1 MTTLLHQVQQ
11 HAAALPLQLQA
22 ELLNYAIYLES
33 KTRGQRESISVQ
45 ERQERLAAAL
55 TQATALNPF
64 ADIAD
69 PVAWQREQRQD
80 RPLLGREYVD

>member
-22 ELLNYAIYLES
+22 ELLNYAIYLKS
-33 KTRGQRESISVQ
+33 KAHEQHESISVQ

-55 TQATALNPF
+55 TQAVALNPF
-64 ADIAD
+64 ADIID

>member
-33 KTRGQRESISVQ
+33 KTSGQRESISVQ

-55 TQATALNPF
+55 TQAMALNPF
-64 ADIAD
+64 ADIVD

-80 RPLLGREYVD
+80 RPFSII